1 MEDAWQEEHPA
12 SSYEEVLADLKKSI
26 SITNSTNAFCFPFY
40 VYNETTLNAV
50 KDAGFKLAF
59 VGGNY
64 KATRSSNKYLI
75 PRFHI
80 YDSITM
86 DEFIS
91 YIA

>member
-1 MEDAWQEEHPA
+1 MLC
-12 SSYEEVLADLKKSI
+12 SSYEEVLNDLKKSI
-26 SITNSTNAFCFPFY
+26 EVTGSTNAFCFPFY
-40 VYNETTLNAV
+40 VYNESTINAV
-50 KDAGFKLAF
+50 KEAGFKLAF

-75 PRFHI
+75 PRFHV
-80 YDSITM
+80 YGDITM